1 MKAIHQASL
10 LKNRALAPQLYEME
24 LLAPTLAAAAKP
36 GQFVMVRIGENQD
49 PLLRRPFGLAGI
61 DPDSGRIRLVY
72 QVVGRGTEQMS
83 HWRTG
88 RTVDVL
94 GPLGNG
100 FTWTEDPD
108 RVILAGGG
116 LGIAPL
122 LPLAQAL
129 RKAGKEVTVFLG
141 SRSEA
146 LLFGLQELTEL
157 GCGIQLAT
165 EDGSQGF
172 KGFLTTPLEHFL
184 CAQALDSVF
193 LKAKEASESGKGHAH
208 VHTHAM
214 LREGLTE
221 TGFHQLYACGP
232 APFLRAVGGLAAR
245 YALPAQLS
253 FEERMACGVGAC
265 MGCAIRIKNPDG
277 TVKTCRVCSDGPVF
291 TGEEVVWNG

>member
-24 LLAPTLAAAAKP
+24 LLAPQMASVSKP

-61 DPDSGRIRLVY
+61 DPESGRIRLVY
-72 QVVGRGTEQMS
+72 QVVGRGTDQMS

-100 FTWTEDPD
+100 FTWTEDPG

-129 RKAGKEVTVFLG
+129 RSAGKEVTVFLG
-141 SRSEA
+141 SRTES
-146 LLFGLQELTEL
+146 LLFGIPEFSEL
-157 GCGIQLAT
+157 GCELQLAT

-172 KGFLTTPLEHFL
+172 KGFLSTPLEHFL
-184 CAQALDSVF
+184 CAQALDAVF
-193 LKAKEASESGKGHAH
+193 LKAKEASEAGTGHAH

-214 LREGLTE
+214 LREGMKE

-232 APFLRAVGGLAAR
+232 SPFLKVIGNLSSR
-245 YALPAQLS
+245 YGLPAQLS

-265 MGCAIRIKNPDG
+265 MGCAIQIKNPDG
-277 TVKTCRVCSDGPVF
+277 SLKTSRVCSDGPVF
-291 TGEEVVWNG
+291 TGEEVHWNG